1 VTGVGY
7 LAGWLWLPVVVA
19 MANGS
24 GTPTSSVNGLFTNH
38 GVAAPFS
45 THRGIVA
52 TQDGQKRNIVL
63 VWLYDH
69 RGCYALLLIDAET
82 GKSEEFPTPFPY
94 GGDAPYASILSSAN
108 RLYSHF
114 GSHFV
119 EFDPAKRAFTWRWG
133 WVRCLVRG
141 RPQEA

>member
-1 VTGVGY
+1 
-7 LAGWLWLPVVVA
+7 
-19 MANGS
+19 
-24 GTPTSSVNGLFTNH
+24 VNGLFTNH

-94 GGDAPYASILSSAN
+94 GGDAPFASILSSAN

>member
-1 VTGVGY
+1 MGCWVW
-7 LAGWLWLPVVVA
+7 WLWLIGLM
-19 MANGS
+19 MAIANSDGAPAGS
-24 GTPTSSVNGLFTNH
+24 ESNLFTNH

-94 GGDAPYASILSSAN
+94 GGDAPYASILSSNN
-108 RLYSHF
+108 RLYSTLEAT
-114 GSHFV
+114 SLSLTQLS
-119 EFDPAKRAFTWRWG
+119 ERSLSSERPSRKWR
-133 WVRCLVRG
+133 
-141 RPQEA
+141 